1 MSTTYELRV
10 QGHLD
15 AHWSPRLGGLDVH
28 HEPDGTSTLTGPL
41 VDQAPLHGVLASLR
55 DVGASLLSLHVA
67 PDDEDSPGAPGP
79 ALSRVSWPQ
88 VTDRLALRP
97 ARPEDADATW
107 AFRHQQEVSRW
118 LTELP
123 TSRADYRA
131 AFEQPDRLSTTL
143 IIDLDGKVIG
153 DLMLRVEDAWAQAE
167 VAERGTAMQA
177 ELGWVLNPDHTGQGY
192 ATEAVRELV
201 RICFEVLRVHRVVAT
216 CFADNDPSWR
226 LMERLGLRREL
237 HAVADA
243 WHRSGRW
250 MDTYGYAITAE
261 EWRARSA

>member
-1 MSTTYELRV
+1 
-10 QGHLD
+10 
-15 AHWSPRLGGLDVH
+15 
-28 HEPDGTSTLTGPL
+28 
-41 VDQAPLHGVLASLR
+41 
-55 DVGASLLSLHVA
+55 
-67 PDDEDSPGAPGP
+67 
-79 ALSRVSWPQ
+79 
-88 VTDRLALRP
+88 
-97 ARPEDADATW
+97 
-107 AFRHQQEVSRW
+107 
-118 LTELP
+118 
-123 TSRADYRA
+123 
-131 AFEQPDRLSTTL
+131 
-143 IIDLDGKVIG
+143 
-153 DLMLRVEDAWAQAE
+153 MLRVEDAWAQAE

-192 ATEAVRELV
+192 ATEAGRELV

-261 EWRARSA
+261 EWHARSA